1 MILMIPKINFP
12 NENDNRFP
20 KLASNSLFAANL
32 HPLVDSSPLTVVQYN
47 YTEKLKST
55 VIPAIGATPL
65 FFHKSAK
72 PLPTFN

>member
-32 HPLVDSSPLTVVQYN
+32 HPLVDSSPLTVVQLDSALDVLILI
-47 YTEKLKST
+47 LKS
-55 VIPAIGATPL
+55 
-65 FFHKSAK
+65 
-72 PLPTFN
+72 